1 MINRKQGEGEGQD
14 NENQGQ
20 SRDLDKDAVT
30 LFEVKG
36 VERMVS
42 CVGSLVSTAFLL
54 VHVAIFA
61 CFPALRRSSQSRCL
75 LSFTCSLV
83 LFQTL
88 HAAAVLITTDSRLTI
103 DTLD

>member
-1 MINRKQGEGEGQD
+1 MTNTRQGEGEGQD

-20 SRDLDKDAVT
+20 SRDLDKDAVA

-54 VHVAIFA
+54 VHVAIFV
-61 CFPALRRSSQSRCL
+61 CFPALRRSPQSRCL

-83 LFQTL
+83 ASQTL
-88 HAAAVLITTDSRLTI
+88 HATAVLITADTRLTI